1 MKVLTVKQPWASLI
15 ASGIKH
21 YEFRS
26 WKTNYRGKLYIHAG
40 KGVEKEFVNK
50 FKVFNLD
57 YPKAKI
63 IAVCDLVDC
72 IKLDEETNKR
82 IVKENELVYGH
93 NPNRDGYAWVLENVQ
108 MIDGKEINGKL
119 GLWNL

>member
-15 ASGIKH
+15 ASSIKH

-40 KGVEKEFVNK
+40 KDIEKEFVNK

-57 YPKAKI
+57 YPKGKI

-72 IKLDEETNKR
+72 IKLDKETNKR